1 MRGVQIVPI
10 QETCSLEKVKSFLN
24 SVGRNSQQSKR
35 IYGIALSRFQLFVKE
50 NYSPFDIETVLEI
63 LLTSDRI
70 NVYSLIDN
78 FVSYLLTKDLS
89 PNTIALYVAAVRS
102 YFAFFDID
110 IVPSRFKRKVRMPKR
125 LREDEEPVDA
135 GDIRK
140 ILLSCSNRRLR
151 GYLLVLASSGAR
163 ATEVLASRVK
173 DYDFSSSPVKLHIR
187 KEYAKTRIA
196 RDIYISDEAADYL
209 QKEWLPWKY
218 TKRRGKVTPRMSPE
232 DFVFALHSAR
242 SPINLYNKMVV
253 EFGRVLKQIG
263 MDEHKEGMFRRKI
276 TLHTF
281 RRYVKSVTANE
292 TNTDYS
298 EWMLGHQKS
307 PYWTIKEK
315 QRGEIYKIKL
325 MPFLTFLDYNALES
339 AGKGIISQLE
349 QKDEEIAYLR
359 ERDLKHDV
367 EMKELNERMAMIEKN
382 KYDRLA
388 AEIAALKRRI
398 K

>member
-1 MRGVQIVPI
+1 MRGVQLVPI
-10 QETCSLEKVKSFLN
+10 QETCSLEKVKLFLN

-78 FVSYLLTKDLS
+78 FVSYLLTKKLS
-89 PNTIALYVAAVRS
+89 PNTIALYIAAVRS
-102 YFAFFDID
+102 YFAYFDID

-125 LREDEEPVDA
+125 LREDEEPVDT

-140 ILLSCSNRRLR
+140 ILLSCSNKRLR
-151 GYLLVLASSGAR
+151 SYLLVLASSGAR
-163 ATEVLASRVK
+163 ATEVLASRIK

-187 KEYAKTRIA
+187 KDYAKTRIA

-218 TKRRGKVTPRMSPE
+218 TKRRGKVTPRMTPE
-232 DFVFALHSAR
+232 DLVFALHSAR
-242 SPINLYNKMVV
+242 SPVNLYNKMVV
-253 EFGRVLKQIG
+253 EFGKVLKQVG
-263 MDEHKEGMFRRKI
+263 MDEHKEGMCRRKI

-281 RRYVKSVTANE
+281 RRFVKSVTANE
-292 TNTDYS
+292 TSTDYS
-298 EWMLGHQKS
+298 EWLLGHQKS

-325 MPFLTFLDYNALES
+325 MPFLTFLDYNVLES
-339 AGKGIISQLE
+339 TGKGIESRLVEREKEISVLR
-349 QKDEEIAYLR
+349 KRDTDNANEIAELR
-359 ERDLKHDV
+359 NDLKV
-367 EMKELNERMAMIEKN
+367 LTQSLIE
-382 KYDRLA
+382 A
-388 AEIAALKRRI
+388 RI
-398 K
+398 LRPIKKIN